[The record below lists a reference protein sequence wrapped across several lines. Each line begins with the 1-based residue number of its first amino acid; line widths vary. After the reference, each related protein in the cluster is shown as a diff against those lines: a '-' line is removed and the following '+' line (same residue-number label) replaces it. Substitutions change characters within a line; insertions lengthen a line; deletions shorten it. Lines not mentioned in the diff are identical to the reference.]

1 MKEAVDLF
9 REPHPPFLLPPPLSN
24 NANCCSDFCTWSSFL
39 AQDFTAFSL
48 MLKPS
53 KRS

>member
-9 REPHPPFLLPPPLSN
+9 REPHPTFLFPPPLSSI
-24 NANCCSDFCTWSSFL
+24 ANCRRDFCTWSSFL

-53 KRS
+53 KRR